1 MIGIGIGIGFGGRAA
16 LARRR
21 NYIEVGVTNV
31 PASTALA
38 VTVSSGTS
46 TFEFWANGVLENS
59 YNTNSPNHTWTSSV
73 DRKVRF
79 YPPDNDFARVTG
91 TLDWRVK
98 NLTGPI
104 DENFGLLTNLVTL
117 RFNVN
122 QLTGVIP
129 SELGNMTN
137 MQNLQITAN
146 QLTGSI
152 PPELGNLTNLQ
163 VLSLR
168 GNQLTGNIPSELGNL
183 TNLQNY
189 QVWGNQLTGIAT
201 PWNVSSA
208 TTNFRADANQ
218 LTNPAHINE
227 ILVRF
232 DAAGAVNGTLNISG
246 GTNAAPDGTS
256 GGFDGVTAKANLI
269 GKGWTVTTN

>member
-16 LARRR
+16 LARSR
-21 NYIEVGVTNV
+21 NYIEVGVSNV

-38 VTVSSGTS
+38 VSVSSGTS

-59 YNTNSPNHTWTSSV
+59 YNTNSSNHTWTSSV

-91 TLDWRVK
+91 TLTWVSS
-98 NLTGPI
+98 NLTGQI
-104 DENFGLLTNLVTL
+104 DKNFGLLTNLQWL
-117 RFNVN
+117 YLYSN
-122 QLTGVIP
+122 QLSGAIP
-129 SELGNMTN
+129 S
-137 MQNLQITAN
+137 
-146 QLTGSI
+146 
-152 PPELGNLTNLQ
+152 ELGNLTNLRRLWLQ
-163 VLSLR
+163 S
-168 GNQLTGNIPSELGNL
+168 NQLTGTIPSELGNL
-183 TNLQNY
+183 TNLQ
-189 QVWGNQLTGIAT
+189 QLALFSNQLTGIAT

-208 TTNFRADANQ
+208 TTNFRAETNQ

-232 DAAGAVNGTLNISG
+232 DLAGAVNGTLNISG